1 MHTLGVRFM
10 QLSYNN
16 QSLCAAGCYEEE
28 DPGITRFGRQVIKEM
43 NRVGMVVDMSHSGE
57 RSTFHAIELSERP
70 ITITHANPKSW
81 QPAAQQVRRSS
92 QGIVS
97 KWWNVRLFYVSFSLK
112 KWTKM

>member
-43 NRVGMVVDMSHSGE
+43 NRVAMVVDMSHSGE

-70 ITITHANPKSW
+70 ITITHANPS
-81 QPAAQQVRRSS
+81 PGS
-92 QGIVS
+92 QRCATSPTI
-97 KWWNVRLFYVSFSLK
+97 FSRHYLK
-112 KWTKM
+112 VAEC